1 MLRALPTARLI
12 VLPPVPLVAFDAR
25 DAHVPMPHGSGI
37 YARRLAQALRERA
50 RDELDYWFV
59 ERGGRGPELW
69 FEQVSLPRLLRRRRP
84 ALVHTPNCFL
94 PLRRPCPGVVT
105 VHDLAFEAFP
115 HDFSRRTGWKYRTFT
130 RRAVRS
136 AERVICDSRFTADDV
151 CERYGADADRVR
163 VVPLAPALDVGD
175 SPSPPGP
182 YVLAV
187 GDLRPKKNLDALV
200 GAWREL
206 RAAGLEHRLVLAGR
220 DFGEGPRLRELASAE
235 PLELPGFV
243 SDAEVDALLR
253 GADLFVHPGLY
264 EGFGMIAV
272 EAMARGC
279 PVALAR
285 AGALPETGGDAAAYF
300 DPNDAGSLAAAIREV
315 VSDPSRRAQLA
326 ARGRERAA
334 GLSWAATA
342 EGTVAVYRELL

>member
-1 MLRALPTARLI
+1 
-12 VLPPVPLVAFDAR
+12 
-25 DAHVPMPHGSGI
+25 
-37 YARRLAQALRERA
+37 
-50 RDELDYWFV
+50 
-59 ERGGRGPELW
+59 
-69 FEQVSLPRLLRRRRP
+69 
-84 ALVHTPNCFL
+84 
-94 PLRRPCPGVVT
+94 VT

-151 CERYGADADRVR
+151 CERYGAEADRVR

-175 SPSPPGP
+175 ASPPPGP

-200 GAWREL
+200 RAWREL
-206 RAAGLEHRLVLAGR
+206 RTAGLEHRLVLAGR
-220 DFGEGPRLRELASAE
+220 DFGEGARLRELAGAE

-243 SDAEVDALLR
+243 TDAEVDALLR
-253 GADLFVHPGLY
+253 GAELLVHPGLY
-264 EGFGMIAV
+264 EGFGLIAA

-300 DPNDAGSLAAAIREV
+300 DPDDAGSLTAAIREIA
-315 VSDPSRRAQLA
+315 SDPARRAELA

-342 EGTVAVYRELL
+342 ESTVAVYRELL